1 MDRDHTH
8 HAPRA
13 HTPGVPSF
21 MNRAF
26 SLIELVI
33 VLAIVA
39 IAAAIAVPAFTD
51 ASAGRELHAAQ
62 QTILADI
69 QAAKLRARA
78 TSTTHTIK
86 FFPDK
91 ERYIVAQGTDITRDD
106 ILLTRD
112 LAAAPFSMD
121 LAGTTLD
128 AHTAIITPL
137 GEVYPAFTLDLLNAG
152 TTITLDIEGIENKG
166 AVDVEVDVGDILELK
181 VDLGI
186 AAVKLGL

>member
-1 MDRDHTH
+1 MDRNHTH

-13 HTPGVPSF
+13 QTPGVPSF

-62 QTILADI
+62 RMILADI
-69 QAAKLRARA
+69 DAAKLRARA
-78 TSTTHTIK
+78 TSTTHTIR
-86 FFPDK
+86 FYPDK
-91 ERYIVAQGTDITRDD
+91 ERYIVAEGTDITRAD

-112 LAAAPFSMD
+112 LAASPFSMD
-121 LAGTTLD
+121 LDDTSLD

-137 GEVYPAFTLDLLNAG
+137 GEVYPAFTLDLVNGG
-152 TTITLDIEGIENKG
+152 TTITLDIDGIADKG
-166 AVDVEVDVGDILELK
+166 PVDVKVDVGDILEVK

-186 AAVKLGL
+186 ASIKLGL